1 MSPPTRD
8 DELAPRLTAFLASE
22 TGLAEEAVR
31 VSGLRR
37 MAGGASREL
46 WALDLGLEGAGGP
59 ERLEL
64 VLRRDPAGREHEGDR
79 GLEYRVLAAAGE
91 AGLPV
96 PRVHW
101 CCTDPGV
108 LGSSFFLMERVEGET
123 IPRRILRDPAFEKA
137 RGRLVAQLGEA
148 LAGIH
153 ALDTSAPGLAGLGN
167 SAAGVDSARGEVA
180 RLAEGLRQLAVE
192 PHPVL
197 DLAERWLLE
206 RAPQLR
212 RRVLVHGDYRLG
224 NVVCDG
230 DGLRAV
236 LDWELAHLGD
246 PVEDLGW
253 LCVRAWRF
261 GRDELPAAGLGTRQ
275 ELVAAYEAAGG
286 DAVDPASLRFWEA
299 CGNFKLALV
308 FVTQA
313 RVFLDGVASVELAS
327 LGRRIAEAEREL
339 IALMDGEEGR

>member
-1 MSPPTRD
+1 MPPATSSA
-8 DELAPRLTAFLASE
+8 ELAGRLTAFLAGE
-22 TGLAEEAVR
+22 TGLAEGAVH

-46 WALDLGLEGAGGP
+46 WALDLSLEGAGRR

-64 VLRRDPAGREHEGDR
+64 VLRRDPAGREGEGDR
-79 GLEYRVLAAAGE
+79 GLEFRVLAAAGE

-108 LGSSFFLMERVEGET
+108 LGSPFFLMERVQGET
-123 IPRRILRDPAFEKA
+123 IPRRILRDAAFEKA
-137 RGRLVAQLGEA
+137 RGRLVARLGEV

-153 ALDTSAPGLAGLGN
+153 ALDPAAPGLAGLASSVG
-167 SAAGVDSARGEVA
+167 GVDSARGEVA

-206 RAPQLR
+206 RAPQPR
-212 RRVLVHGDYRLG
+212 RRALVHGDYRLG
-224 NVVCDG
+224 NLVCDG
-230 DGLRAV
+230 DELRAV
-236 LDWELAHLGD
+236 LDWELSHLGD

-261 GRDELPAAGLGTRQ
+261 GHDDLPVAGLGTRQ

-286 DAVDPASLRFWEA
+286 ATVDPAALRFWEA

-313 RVFLDGVASVELAS
+313 RVFLDGVPSVELAS
-327 LGRRIAEAEREL
+327 LGRRIAEAEQEL
-339 IALMDGEEGR
+339 LVLMAEEERR